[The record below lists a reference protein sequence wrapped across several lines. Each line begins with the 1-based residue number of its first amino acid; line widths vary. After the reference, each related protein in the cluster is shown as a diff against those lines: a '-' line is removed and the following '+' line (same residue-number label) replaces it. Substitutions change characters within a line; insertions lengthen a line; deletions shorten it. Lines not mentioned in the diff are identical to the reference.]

1 MQLNSAYSVL
11 DTFRPSLALA
21 NIELEQLKVQILYS
35 MSKKQFSNVQ
45 MECFLP
51 AQWQSTNTESVSHRN
66 WIQMTNTP
74 QKYTDTLRTHSDMER
89 ADRDNIWTWTLFSM
103 LSASIGMEPLDV
115 YHIYKMNWYIL
126 I

>member
-51 AQWQSTNTESVSHRN
+51 AQ
-66 WIQMTNTP
+66 
-74 QKYTDTLRTHSDMER
+74 
-89 ADRDNIWTWTLFSM
+89 
-103 LSASIGMEPLDV
+103 
-115 YHIYKMNWYIL
+115 
-126 I
+126 